1 MINESGMET
10 QGVDTE
16 MVTERRSPSPPPP
29 TTVQSG
35 LV

>member
-1 MINESGMET
+1 MTNESRMET
-10 QGVDTE
+10 QEVDTE

-35 LV
+35 IV